1 MAKVTL
7 PHIQSGYLSAEKLNE
22 ALDTIEAAFNN
33 TLSRD
38 GSIPNSM
45 EATLDMNSHRI
56 INLPVPNS
64 DHEPLTYGAAKAMA
78 EGWVVQKVEQW
89 TATAGQTEF
98 VLTYARY
105 EPGTNNLAVF
115 VNGIRLFPPDF
126 VEDSPTK
133 FTLASAL
140 TGGEKVVAVTND
152 FVATLDAPDPI
163 SVPWN
168 ILTGVPV
175 YATRWPTFAEVTDK
189 PATYTPATHTHSADQ
204 ITSGR
209 LADARRGVYVQSSAP
224 SLGAGDAGALWF
236 W

>member
-1 MAKVTL
+1 MAKVSL

-22 ALDTIEAAFNN
+22 ALDTIEAAFDN

-38 GSIPNSM
+38 GSVPNSM
-45 EATLDMNSHRI
+45 EATLDMNSNRI

-78 EGWVVQKVEQW
+78 GGWVVQKVERW
-89 TATAGQTEF
+89 AATAGQKEF

-105 EPGTNNLAVF
+105 EPGTNNIAVF

-126 VEDSPTK
+126 TEDSPTK

-140 TGGEKVVAVTND
+140 AGGEKVVAVTND
-152 FVATLDAPDPI
+152 FVATLDVPNPT

-175 YATRWPTFAEVTDK
+175 YAIRWPTFNEVTGK
-189 PATYTPATHTHSADQ
+189 PATYTPATHTHSAAE
-204 ITSGR
+204 ITSGK
-209 LADARRGVYVQSSAP
+209 LADARRGVYVQSTAP
-224 SLGAGDAGALWF
+224 SLGSGDAGALWF

>member
-22 ALDTIEAAFNN
+22 ALDTIEAAFDN
-33 TLSRD
+33 TVSRD
-38 GSIPNSM
+38 GSVPNSM
-45 EATLDMNSHRI
+45 QAALDMNSNRI

-78 EGWVVQKVEQW
+78 AGWVVQKVERW

-98 VLTYARY
+98 VLTSAKY
-105 EPGTNNLAVF
+105 EPGANNLAVF
-115 VNGIRLFPPDF
+115 VNGVRRFPPDF
-126 VEDSPTK
+126 TEDSSTK

-140 TGGEKVVAVTND
+140 AGGETVVAVTND
-152 FVATLDAPDPI
+152 FAATLDVPEPV
-163 SVPWN
+163 SVSWN

-175 YATRWPTFAEVTDK
+175 YATRWPTFSEVTGK

-209 LADARRGVYVQSSAP
+209 LADSRRGVYVQSTAP
-224 SLGAGDAGALWF
+224 SLGSGDAGALWF